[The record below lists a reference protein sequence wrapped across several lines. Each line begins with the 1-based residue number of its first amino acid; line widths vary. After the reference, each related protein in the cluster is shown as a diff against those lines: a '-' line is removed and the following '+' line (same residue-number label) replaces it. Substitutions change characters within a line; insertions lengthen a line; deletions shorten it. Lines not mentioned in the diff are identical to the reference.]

1 MTNQG
6 GWDVGAH
13 FGMYPGINSVNYA
26 AGGGANSPGNPR
38 GLQTAGIDFR
48 QAYLTFGRPG
58 FGEVKIGRDIGLF
71 ASAQILNDI
80 TLLSSGTP
88 AGNRS
93 EERRVGKECVSTCR
107 AGWWEYE

>member
-48 QAYLTFGRPG
+48 QTYLTFGRPG
-58 FGEVKIGRDIGLF
+58 FGEVTIGRDIGLF
-71 ASAQILNDI
+71 ASEQILNDV

-88 AGNRS
+88 AGQ
-93 EERRVGKECVSTCR
+93 EIGR
-107 AGWWEYE
+107 ASGRARGGQSGGIGGGA